1 MDGSLSYQVTGWTV
15 ELQHVGFLM
24 PMTIINL
31 VSLLLLLT
39 AIFIGEPGGEKID
52 PTDPKQL
59 IYSMYTPIDLDNSG
73 WEDKVTFTG
82 RVVRD
87 FQV

>member
-1 MDGSLSYQVTGWTV
+1 
-15 ELQHVGFLM
+15 M

-31 VSLLLLLT
+31 VSFLLLLA
-39 AIFIGEPGGEKID
+39 AIFIGEPGGENID

-59 IYSMYTPIDLDNSG
+59 IYSTHTPIDLDNSG
-73 WEDKVTFTG
+73 WGDKVTFTG

-87 FQV
+87 SRV